1 VTGNPLRSEAAAFQ
15 WVLGT
20 VVVLALV
27 VAASW
32 ISTWLGLAVVVLL
45 AALATWRVATRRR
58 HGPPQP
64 PEERAAVEDT
74 PEP

>member
-45 AALATWRVATRRR
+45 AALAAWHVATRRR
-58 HGPPQP
+58 HRPPQP
-64 PEERAAVEDT
+64 PEERAAVDDT

>member
-1 VTGNPLRSEAAAFQ
+1 MTGNPLRSEAAAFR

-27 VAASW
+27 VVASW
-32 ISTWLGLAVVVLL
+32 VSTWLGLAVVVLL
-45 AALATWRVATRRR
+45 AALAAWRVATRRR
-58 HGPPQP
+58 RRPPQP

-74 PEP
+74 PAA

>member
-45 AALATWRVATRRR
+45 AALAAWHVATRRR
-58 HGPPQP
+58 HRPPQP